1 MTNISKKNKEENVQM
16 HIQKAYEIIDNY
28 LPVNYVDAV
37 LKKLPKDTDV
47 SKGIIRNAKKKL
59 SKRIDVIN
67 ALVEVALDNKALQ
80 DELKRLTT

>member
-1 MTNISKKNKEENVQM
+1 MTNISKKNKEENVQT
-16 HIQKAYEIIDNY
+16 HIEKAYRIIDNY

>member
-1 MTNISKKNKEENVQM
+1 MTNITKKNKEENVQM
-16 HIQKAYEIIDNY
+16 HIEKAYKIIDNY

-80 DELKRLTT
+80 DKLKKLTT